1 MPRKYYF
8 YSKLDSTQEP
18 ISKTLASSRLGAAKY
33 FASRKRLPLKS
44 FLKIYSISR

>member
-18 ISKTLASSRLGAAKY
+18 ISKTVASSRLKAAKY
-33 FASRKRLPLKS
+33 FAARKRLPLKK
-44 FLKIYSISR
+44 FLSIYSISK